1 MTHLT
6 RALVA
11 TMFLVAASM
20 LAMACGSS
28 GDPASGPALDPEPT
42 FGFDEPA
49 ASDVPGGRGAPGA
62 SEDAPGIGS
71 AADRR
76 GGFVPL
82 DNPVM
87 IAAGEATYMQPDDR
101 VLGVTVNGES
111 RAYPI
116 NMMTYHHVANDVIGG
131 EPVLITF

>member
-28 GDPASGPALDPEPT
+28 GDPAADSALDPEPT

-87 IAAGEATYMQPDDR
+87 ITAGEATYLQPDDR
-101 VLGVTVNGES
+101 VLGVTVAGES

>member
-28 GDPASGPALDPEPT
+28 GDPAAGPALDPEPT

-49 ASDVPGGRGAPGA
+49 ASDVPGGRGGPGA
-62 SEDAPGIGS
+62 SENAPGIGS

-101 VLGVTVNGES
+101 VLGVTVAGES

-116 NMMTYHHVANDVIGG
+116 NMMTYHHVAHDVIGG

>member
-28 GDPASGPALDPEPT
+28 GDPAADSALDPEPT
-42 FGFDEPA
+42 FGFDAPA
-49 ASDVPGGRGAPGA
+49 ASDVPAGSGGPAV
-62 SEDAPGIGS
+62 SDDAPGIGS

-87 IAAGEATYMQPDDR
+87 IAAGEAAYLQPDDR
-101 VLGVTVNGES
+101 VLGVTVAGES

-116 NMMTYHHVANDVIGG
+116 NMMTYHHVANDEIGG